1 MLSQRLHVRMVY
13 DSFLIKNKVSVFE
26 RLGGSTLHS
35 YLVQSFPTG
44 QYPGTYPPTS
54 QPTSSYQPPPPPS
67 SFPSSPMTS
76 SIHAGAAAGVG
87 VAAASVSEE
96 EERRRLEER
105 RLQEEAESLRIERH
119 SLESAV
125 EDKIRR
131 HVKQVLDSA
140 KVQWTL
146 MPLTAI

>member
-1 MLSQRLHVRMVY
+1 MCLLSQRLRVRMVY
-13 DSFLIKNKVSVFE
+13 DSCLIKMSENKVSVFE
-26 RLGGSTLHS
+26 RLGGSALHS

-44 QYPGTYPPTS
+44 PYPGMYPPTS
-54 QPTSSYQPPPPPS
+54 QPTSSYQPSPS
-67 SFPSSPMTS
+67 SFPSSPATS
-76 SIHAGAAAGVG
+76 SIHTGAAAGVG
-87 VAAASVSEE
+87 IAAASISEE

-105 RLQEEAESLRIERH
+105 RLQEEAESLKIERH

-140 KVQWTL
+140 KVQ
-146 MPLTAI
+146 